1 MGKPGKERQEIFG
14 KIEIEEQRILSA
26 ERKRKQR
33 TEIKSNKKKYQEHLE
48 KKRMRKRKQ
57 KEEVS
62 VNLCTDRIPTN

>member
-1 MGKPGKERQEIFG
+1 MGKPGKESQEIFG
-14 KIEIEEQRILSA
+14 KIEIEEQRILFA

-33 TEIKSNKKKYQEHLE
+33 TKIKSNKKKYQEHLE
-48 KKRMRKRKQ
+48 KDRMGKRKQ